1 MKSEAL
7 IVLCTVASREEGAS
21 IAKKLIGE
29 RLAACVNLLP
39 VMTSFYMYEGT
50 MHESSEF
57 QLIIKST
64 PALFEAL
71 RHRIKTLH
79 SYEIPEIIALDISQA
94 DPAYL
99 AWMHDNL
106 EMSEEL

>member
-1 MKSEAL
+1 MKPEAL
-7 IVLCTVASREEGAS
+7 LVLCTVESREEGVT
-21 IAKKLIGE
+21 IARKLISE

-39 VMTSFYMYEGT
+39 SMTSFYMYEGA
-50 MHESSEF
+50 MHESSEY

-64 PALFEAL
+64 PSLFEAL

-79 SYEIPEIIALDISQA
+79 SYEIPEIIALDITHA

-106 EMSEEL
+106 EVSEEL